1 MLLVKPLESVCV
13 LVKSDS
19 YRGTAS
25 NKGQVVEEKSPP
37 RLVLYF
43 MSFFYDQVFFQ
54 AN

>member
-25 NKGQVVEEKSPP
+25 NKGQVVEEKPPSP
-37 RLVLYF
+37 L
-43 MSFFYDQVFFQ
+43 SFVFYELFL
-54 AN
+54 